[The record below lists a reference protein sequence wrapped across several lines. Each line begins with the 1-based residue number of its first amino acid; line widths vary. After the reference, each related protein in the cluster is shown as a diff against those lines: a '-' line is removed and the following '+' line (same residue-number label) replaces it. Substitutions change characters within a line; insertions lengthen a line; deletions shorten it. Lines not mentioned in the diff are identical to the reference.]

1 MVTCLLLP
9 LPLPLALL
17 TSPSPYSEVYIHQS
31 IWPQHTFNESSLL
44 GLGFGPSSLE
54 WFGEVLEM
62 TTSSSLSS
70 CGHPW
75 TRVVMVGPSYDGSC
89 HLALTFG
96 FSFMGGSQGCY
107 GRVVPGSSPLWQ
119 SHLACG
125 PARCI
130 NVHYSS
136 RETSRDQVVVCV
148 ACAWTNPMTP

>member
-96 FSFMGGSQGCY
+96 FSFMGGLRVAMVMLSQA
-107 GRVVPGSSPLWQ
+107 
-119 SHLACG
+119 LALPDNRILLADLHATLTCTT
-125 PARCI
+125 PHARHRGI
-130 NVHYSS
+130 K
-136 RETSRDQVVVCV
+136 
-148 ACAWTNPMTP
+148 